1 MAIVKGFQ
9 QITGSLQN
17 ATFYTI
23 QGGDQVYV
31 RMKGGPSKRMI
42 KNSPK
47 FEKLRRNNEEWK
59 GCTRMASAIRGSFY
73 PLKSLE
79 DYPVIGALNAIA
91 KQIQL
96 TDTEGAHGQR
106 GLYLSKNK
114 DLLGGFSLSR
124 KQVLESVLRVPIT
137 ATIQREEKMASVSIP
152 SINTGMYLYN
162 FRNLPYFRIIMS
174 FAAVLDMGFS
184 EEKNQYQTLCSDEW
198 GVYTHFESSWLS
210 ATGVAPALNQLL
222 KLPLVEN
229 DLPESVTLVLSVG
242 VEFGKA
248 GNDGNPE
255 AVKYAGCGKVIKVG

>member
-9 QITGSLQN
+9 KITGALQN

-42 KNSPK
+42 KTSPK
-47 FEKLRRNNEEWK
+47 FEKVRRNNEEWK
-59 GCTRMASAIRGSFY
+59 GCTRLASAIRGSFY

-96 TDTEGAHGQR
+96 TDTEGTHGQR

-114 DLLGGFSLSR
+114 DLIGGFNLSR

-137 ATIQREEKMASVSIP
+137 AVIHREEQTAQVTIP

-162 FRNLPYFRIIMS
+162 FRNLPYFRIIMA

-184 EEKNQYQTLCSDEW
+184 EEKNRYETLCSDEW
-198 GVYTHFESSWLS
+198 GVYTHFESPWLS
-210 ATGVAPALNQLL
+210 TTGVAPALNQPL
-222 KLPLVEN
+222 KLPFVEN

-248 GNDGNPE
+248 GVDGNPE
-255 AVKYAGCGKVIKVG
+255 AVKYAGCGKVVQVG